1 MTKRELI
8 KSTRKW
14 HRYLGLILGIQFLL
28 WTLGGLYFSWT
39 SIDEIRGDHLKA
51 DNVALALKANY
62 MAPSE
67 FLPDLTADSDTL
79 VSLRLRSILRE
90 PFYEV
95 IYRSKGTE
103 KVSLVHA
110 LNGKTRE
117 TLTQNEAKEIATE
130 KLNLTAKIKS
140 VAYLTET
147 GNHHEYR
154 GKPLPAYAI
163 SFDAPANTTV
173 YVSKDFADVQ
183 TFRSNKWR
191 IFDFLW
197 MLHTMDYQER
207 DDFNNW
213 LLRAF
218 SIFGIFTIVSGFS
231 LFVLT
236 SKTLKRSKK

>member
-1 MTKRELI
+1 M
-8 KSTRKW
+8 
-14 HRYLGLILGIQFLL
+14 
-28 WTLGGLYFSWT
+28 
-39 SIDEIRGDHLKA
+39 
-51 DNVALALKANY
+51 
-62 MAPSE
+62 
-67 FLPDLTADSDTL
+67 
-79 VSLRLRSILRE
+79 LRQ
-90 PFYEV
+90 PFYELF
-95 IYRSKGTE
+95 YRSNRDGKGN
-103 KVSLVHA
+103 LVHA

-130 KLNLTAKIKS
+130 KLNVTAKIKT

-154 GKPLPAYAI
+154 GKPFPAYAI
-163 SFDAPANTTV
+163 SFDAPASNTV
-173 YVSKDFADVQ
+173 YVSTDFANVQ

-197 MLHTMDYQER
+197 MLHTMDYRER
-207 DDFNNW
+207 DDFNSW

-236 SKTLKRSKK
+236 SKTLKR